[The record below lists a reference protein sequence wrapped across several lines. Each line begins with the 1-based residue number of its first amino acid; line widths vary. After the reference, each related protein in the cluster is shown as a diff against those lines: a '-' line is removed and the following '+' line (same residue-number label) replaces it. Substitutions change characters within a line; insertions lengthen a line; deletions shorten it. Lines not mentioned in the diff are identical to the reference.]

1 MSKINV
7 MVFTNKYRAEPIRPL
22 KLEGK
27 VTAFTYS
34 GEYLAGLLDPK
45 LKWN

>member
-1 MSKINV
+1 
-7 MVFTNKYRAEPIRPL
+7 MVFTSKYKEEPVRPL

-34 GEYLAGLLDPK
+34 VKYLGVSLDPK
-45 LKWN
+45 LKWK

>member
-1 MSKINV
+1 MVVTSKY
-7 MVFTNKYRAEPIRPL
+7 KAEPIRPL

-34 GEYLAGLLDPK
+34 VKYVWGLLDPK
-45 LKWN
+45 LKWK